1 LYELRRCVD
10 TESNDTLTLHSFTTT
25 RASFPCNFPTH
36 NNCLLNPKKLLPNL
50 PLHSNF
56 QTLLQPKKKHNTMS
70 HGQPTRLQ
78 EEINQEPIKYGDVFN
93 VSGDLASETISPQV
107 AANMAAAEFNVL
119 GHAQPGSPAAAMQAA
134 AMINEA
140 SAQWLVG
147 RHGIAEMVK
156 DHAVR
161 VTETTAAD
169 RRVVT
174 EAVDGQ
180 IIGRRVEPDA
190 HFVPMNMGFAA
201 IDDDPITIGE
211 ALEVAG
217 ISVGDKPVDQN
228 DADAISAAEIR
239 ATGERCVRP
248 GGVGATAQSA
258 AALNSHANGIE
269 EMTKLSD
276 VLTVRTKNSVLCSV
290 FILRL
295 KYSYKIIID

>member
-1 LYELRRCVD
+1 
-10 TESNDTLTLHSFTTT
+10 
-25 RASFPCNFPTH
+25 
-36 NNCLLNPKKLLPNL
+36 
-50 PLHSNF
+50 
-56 QTLLQPKKKHNTMS
+56 MS

-78 EEINQEPIKYGDVFN
+78 EEINNQEPIKYGDVFN
-93 VSGDLASETISPQV
+93 VSGDLASETISPQ
-107 AANMAAAEFNVL
+107 AAAKMAAAEFNVL
-119 GHAQPGSPAAAMQAA
+119 GQAQRGSPAAAMQAA
-134 AMINEA
+134 ALINEA
-140 SAQWLVG
+140 SGQCLVG

-156 DHAVR
+156 DHGIR

-190 HFVPMNMGFAA
+190 HFVPMNMGSAA
-201 IDDDPITIGE
+201 IDGDPITIGE
-211 ALEVAG
+211 ALEAAG

-258 AALNSHANGIE
+258 ATLNSHANRIE

-276 VLTVRTKNSVLCSV
+276 VLTDATDKLGADRAVTKEDAEAVFDAEVHKNSSTQQMMNIAEPGGIAASMVTAAKLNQET
-290 FILRL
+290 
-295 KYSYKIIID
+295 